1 MHFRDLRHSG
11 NILAASA
18 GANLREL
25 MDRMGHDSDRA
36 SMIYLHGSDKR
47 QQAIADSLSQLASD
61 ELKRG
66 SKRNAARPCAG
77 RPGTQ
82 RGRKR
87 REAS

>member
-1 MHFRDLRHSG
+1 VHFRDLRHSG

-25 MDRMGHDSDRA
+25 MDRMGHDSERA
-36 SMIYLHGSDKR
+36 PMIYLYGSDKR
-47 QQAIADSLSQLASD
+47 QEAIADSLSQLASD

-66 SKRNAARPCAG
+66 SKRNATSHARAD
-77 RPGTQ
+77 RA
-82 RGRKR
+82 RKR